1 MVRLFL
7 LPGDLV
13 CDAAGLAAE
22 GEHRQILRS
31 FINMMVWGAIAV
43 AVALWISL

>member
-1 MVRLFL
+1 MLTIFL

-13 CDAAGLAAE
+13 CNWAGVPAT

-31 FINMMVWGAIAV
+31 FINMMVWSAV
-43 AVALWISL
+43 TIGLTLLAVL